1 LPWSTSRWS
10 REWPE
15 EGEADEEGAPYRH
28 CSSHLDATTRRDHR
42 DLHDGEEVPPVT
54 EERRA
59 GSASR
64 MAAAEEEVG
73 RAASACSLSPKGREA
88 IAIGETL
95 NSDS

>member
-1 LPWSTSRWS
+1 
-10 REWPE
+10 
-15 EGEADEEGAPYRH
+15 
-28 CSSHLDATTRRDHR
+28 
-42 DLHDGEEVPPVT
+42 VT

-64 MAAAEEEVG
+64 TAAAEEEVG